1 MGSAHALHKKRSPR
15 GGNRAGFI
23 KSNCLELEMND
34 CNFNGVRIKKA
45 DWARMCTFSKRENGV
60 WMILTAGEYRPV
72 LIVD

>member
-1 MGSAHALHKKRSPR
+1 
-15 GGNRAGFI
+15 
-23 KSNCLELEMND
+23 MND

-45 DWARMCTFSKRENGV
+45 DWVRMCAFSKLENGV